1 MIVLGGGGVQ
11 KHINASPHYKR
22 VFSLCGFRETF
33 RGKGQWEL
41 FTAIL
46 IILLEPL
53 DGGSDTLLHVGEL
66 EIRVGLA

>member
-1 MIVLGGGGVQ
+1 MIVLGGVQ
-11 KHINASPHYKR
+11 KRINASPHYKR
-22 VFSLCGFRETF
+22 VCSLCGFREKF
-33 RGKGQWEL
+33 REQWEL

-46 IILLEPL
+46 IIIFEPL